1 MPEVHG
7 QARRV
12 RLMPVLRT
20 YRGQHLSLRRSR
32 VSGACI
38 GALLC
43 LLALAALSACTSSK
57 KKESA
62 SGAVAAPGAVAAQP
76 QPQPQPQP
84 TTTAHGPATAELFQS
99 AADLQND
106 PAVERWLSGTD
117 TLAEAP
123 PAVRHALVALRA
135 WGASGEGIAV
145 PEMEKLERIAPLL
158 RLARIVTKDAG
169 EPQGMLD
176 VLGVARA
183 LRAPG
188 NFGIVQATGFALA
201 GEVYSALRRADPAAP
216 PPVAVAAQRELAPT
230 QAEVLAFARE
240 SVLWSVRLARQ
251 VTWASLEREVA
262 GAAPTASAAADDSAE
277 ILHAAAEVERYR
289 REAKLPLGEGWLRAD
304 YDAYAAFWDETERRV
319 NAAQDARSVARIAA
333 EQLAAA
339 TTHPT
344 SMLVRLLGPMAL
356 SDRLSGII
364 EDIEAKVS
372 TLHAE
377 LPR

>member
-1 MPEVHG
+1 M
-7 QARRV
+7 
-12 RLMPVLRT
+12 LRT
-20 YRGQHLSLRRSR
+20 YNGQHPSLRRSR
-32 VSGACI
+32 VFGARI

-43 LLALAALSACTSSK
+43 ILALAVLGACTSSK
-57 KKESA
+57 KKSA
-62 SGAVAAPGAVAAQP
+62 SGAVAAPAPGAAAAQP
-76 QPQPQPQP
+76 VTQP
-84 TTTAHGPATAELFQS
+84 TTVAHGPATAELFRA
-99 AADLQND
+99 AADLQVD
-106 PAVERWLSGTD
+106 PAVERWLSGTG

-123 PAVRHALVALRA
+123 PAVLHALVALRA
-135 WGASGEGIAV
+135 WGASAEAIAI
-145 PEMEKLERIAPLL
+145 PEMEELKRITPLL
-158 RLARIVTKDAG
+158 QLARIVSKEAG

-230 QAEVLAFARE
+230 QAEVLSFARG

-262 GAAPTASAAADDSAE
+262 GAAPTASDAGDDSAE

-319 NAAQDARSVARIAA
+319 NAAPDARSIAQIA
-333 EQLAAA
+333 TEQLAAA
-339 TTHPT
+339 TTHPS
-344 SMLVRLLGPMAL
+344 SMLVRLLGPMVL
-356 SDRLSGII
+356 SERLPKLI
-364 EDIEAKVS
+364 ESLERDGAAIRAG
-372 TLHAE
+372 
-377 LPR
+377 LPQ